1 MYIDTKI
8 LKLLIGL
15 SLYSILALIIQF
27 ACLNDILFMNYIVPI
42 ISFISIISCIIN
54 YIINPGIIYSSN
66 KYNEKVYCSECKLLY
81 PKTSKKVVHCNICKI
96 CIQGLDHHCGF
107 IGKCVGKINMVIF
120 LILYFSGMA
129 FIICSIVIFVF
140 LIS

>member
-54 YIINPGIIYSSN
+54 YII
-66 KYNEKVYCSECKLLY
+66 YCSECKLLY

-107 IGKCVGKINMVIF
+107 IGKCVGKINMIIF
-120 LILYFSGMA
+120 LILYLSGMA
-129 FIICSIVIFVF
+129 FVICSIIIFVF